1 MRNSTLL
8 PLAAALALT
17 GCTGTLW
24 NTEPTAVPTPDA
36 ELTPAEPVTPA
47 QPTAGETAEQPASTP
62 DQPANQQI
70 SQSANQ
76 PAGDEVARL
85 GAYSDYQVLDP
96 EHRDVFSAAT
106 RGTKAQNLRPQSV
119 AIQVVNGLNYKYLC
133 TSEDGRTRYAVIIHR
148 PLPHSGEPSSLV
160 SVDELPAE

>member
-24 NTEPTAVPTPDA
+24 NTEPTAVPTPAA

-47 QPTAGETAEQPASTP
+47 QPTPGETAEQPAATP
-62 DQPANQQI
+62 DQPANQPT
-70 SQSANQ
+70 SGEAAGE
-76 PAGDEVARL
+76 PALV

>member
-24 NTEPTAVPTPDA
+24 NTEPTAVPTPAA

-62 DQPANQQI
+62 DQPANQPT
-70 SQSANQ
+70 SGEAAGE
-76 PAGDEVARL
+76 PALV

>member
-1 MRNSTLL
+1 MNTPEKDYTCKGWLAVTALIAVLVAVSFIPPRTLGGIKL
-8 PLAAALALT
+8 RRANILSDLISFD
-17 GCTGTLW
+17 
-24 NTEPTAVPTPDA
+24 DA
-36 ELTPAEPVTPA
+36 EA
-47 QPTAGETAEQPASTP
+47 AEQPAATP
-62 DQPANQQI
+62 DQPANQPT
-70 SQSANQ
+70 SGKAAGE
-76 PAGDEVARL
+76 PALV

-133 TSEDGRTRYAVIIHR
+133 TSEDGRTRYAVVIHR

>member
-24 NTEPTAVPTPDA
+24 NTEPTAVPTPA
-36 ELTPAEPVTPA
+36 VELTPAQPVTPA
-47 QPTAGETAEQPASTP
+47 QPSGGEAAKEQKPEVAPA
-62 DQPANQQI
+62 QA
-70 SQSANQ
+70 ANQ
-76 PAGDEVARL
+76 PEADEAALV

-96 EHRDVFSAAT
+96 EHRDVFAAAT

-119 AIQVVNGLNYKYLC
+119 ATQVVNGLNYKYLC

>member
-24 NTEPTAVPTPDA
+24 NTEPTAVPTPAA

-62 DQPANQQI
+62 DQPANQPT
-70 SQSANQ
+70 SGEAAGE
-76 PAGDEVARL
+76 PALV

-133 TSEDGRTRYAVIIHR
+133 TSEDGRTRYAVVIHR

>member
-1 MRNSTLL
+1 MRNTTLL

-24 NTEPTAVPTPDA
+24 NTEPTAVPTPAA

-47 QPTAGETAEQPASTP
+47 QPATGETAQPGRGAEPHQESQASKLPSLQTS
-62 DQPANQQI
+62 DGEAI
-70 SQSANQ
+70 
-76 PAGDEVARL
+76 V

>member
-24 NTEPTAVPTPDA
+24 NTEPTAVPTPAA

-47 QPTAGETAEQPASTP
+47 QPTAGETAEQPAATP
-62 DQPANQQI
+62 DQPANQPT
-70 SQSANQ
+70 SGEAAGE
-76 PAGDEVARL
+76 PALV

>member
-1 MRNSTLL
+1 MRNTTLL

-24 NTEPTAVPTPDA
+24 NTEPTAVPTPAA

-47 QPTAGETAEQPASTP
+47 QPATGETAEQPASTP
-62 DQPANQQI
+62 DQPANQPT
-70 SQSANQ
+70 SGEAAGE
-76 PAGDEVARL
+76 PALV

-133 TSEDGRTRYAVIIHR
+133 TSEDGRTRYAVVIHR

>member
-24 NTEPTAVPTPDA
+24 NTEPTAVPTPA
-36 ELTPAEPVTPA
+36 VELTPAQPVTPA
-47 QPTAGETAEQPASTP
+47 QPATGETAEQPASTP
-62 DQPANQQI
+62 DQPANQPT
-70 SQSANQ
+70 SGEAAGE
-76 PAGDEVARL
+76 PALV

-119 AIQVVNGLNYKYLC
+119 ATQVVNGLNYKYLC

>member
-1 MRNSTLL
+1 MRNTTLL

-24 NTEPTAVPTPDA
+24 NTEPTAVPTPAA

-47 QPTAGETAEQPASTP
+47 QPATGETAEQPASTP
-62 DQPANQQI
+62 DQPANQPT
-70 SQSANQ
+70 SGEAVGE
-76 PAGDEVARL
+76 PALV

>member
-1 MRNSTLL
+1 MNRNEERGRR
-8 PLAAALALT
+8 PR
-17 GCTGTLW
+17 GG
-24 NTEPTAVPTPDA
+24 VPP
-36 ELTPAEPVTPA
+36 
-47 QPTAGETAEQPASTP
+47 
-62 DQPANQQI
+62 
-70 SQSANQ
+70 
-76 PAGDEVARL
+76 
-85 GAYSDYQVLDP
+85 
-96 EHRDVFSAAT
+96 AAT

>member
-1 MRNSTLL
+1 MRNTTLL

-24 NTEPTAVPTPDA
+24 NTDPSAVPTPAA
-36 ELTPAEPVTPA
+36 ELVPATPA
-47 QPTAGETAEQPASTP
+47 QPAPAEAAEQPAATP
-62 DQPANQQI
+62 DQPANQPT
-70 SQSANQ
+70 SGEAAGE
-76 PAGDEVARL
+76 PALV

-133 TSEDGRTRYAVIIHR
+133 TSEDGRTRYAVVIHR

>member
-1 MRNSTLL
+1 MRNFTLL

-24 NTEPTAVPTPDA
+24 NTEPAATPIPAV
-36 ELTPAEPVTPA
+36 ELTPATPVTP
-47 QPTAGETAEQPASTP
+47 PTAEQPGRGAEPRQESQASKLPSLQTSSGE
-62 DQPANQQI
+62 A
-70 SQSANQ
+70 AL
-76 PAGDEVARL
+76 V

-96 EHRDVFSAAT
+96 EHRDVFTAAT

-148 PLPHSGEPSSLV
+148 PLPHTGEPSKLI
-160 SVDELPAE
+160 SVNELPAE

>member
-1 MRNSTLL
+1 MRNTTLL

-24 NTEPTAVPTPDA
+24 NTEPTAVPTPAA
-36 ELTPAEPVTPA
+36 ELVPATPA
-47 QPTAGETAEQPASTP
+47 QPAPAEAAEQPAATP

-70 SQSANQ
+70 SESANQ
-76 PAGDEVARL
+76 PASDEVARL

>member
-1 MRNSTLL
+1 MRNTTLL

-24 NTEPTAVPTPDA
+24 NTEPTAVPTPAA

-47 QPTAGETAEQPASTP
+47 QPAPGETAQQGSGAEPHQESQASKLP
-62 DQPANQQI
+62 SLQASDGEAI
-70 SQSANQ
+70 
-76 PAGDEVARL
+76 V

>member
-1 MRNSTLL
+1 MRNTTLL

-24 NTEPTAVPTPDA
+24 NTEPTAVPTPAA

-47 QPTAGETAEQPASTP
+47 QPATGETAEQPASTP
-62 DQPANQQI
+62 DQPANQPT
-70 SQSANQ
+70 SGEAAGE
-76 PAGDEVARL
+76 PALV

>member
-1 MRNSTLL
+1 MRNTTLL

-24 NTEPTAVPTPDA
+24 NTEPTAVPTPAA

-47 QPTAGETAEQPASTP
+47 QPATGETAEQPASTP

-70 SQSANQ
+70 SESANQ
-76 PAGDEVARL
+76 PASDEVARL